1 MDPFKEKGELPFPQ
15 LRRND
20 PGMVGGKST
29 PPPKVEVEGL
39 GPEEDLLIPD
49 QGPGSD
55 SGTRQLT

>member
-29 PPPKVEVEGL
+29 PPPKWKSRAWDPRRICLFLTKDPVAIRGR
-39 GPEEDLLIPD
+39 
-49 QGPGSD
+49 D
-55 SGTRQLT
+55 S